1 MRFLLWKKEWL
12 YDKLIIEYGCD
23 IMFGKILKIDNNE
36 ITIENTS
43 GKALSSIMNCHLV
56 FVDSDR
62 LVVGEL
68 IYIDKEIARVLLVGE
83 IKNNTFISGTI
94 QKPSGTSDIRIISAK
109 ELELIIGKN
118 NIDKNRLLLG
128 KSAIYKNFNVSV
140 ALNDFFANHSAIIG
154 NTGSGKSC
162 GVARILQNLFNSDY
176 KPINSHIVLFDAYGE
191 YKKTFLNMNG
201 SGLKSVCLT
210 TKVTESFEHLLTLPA
225 YFLDADDLA
234 ILLGATTADQIPVLS
249 KTLKLVRIFMSNDPR
264 MKEYKNDI
272 IASCLLDIL
281 TSGRRSSQMRDQIIA
296 VLSHYNTDTLNL
308 DSIIHQPGYD
318 RTLRQCLLIDEQ
330 GKINAILEVTKFL
343 QQFNKVDLDTII
355 FEENLAYSLNDLYYA
370 LEFALISEGTLNND
384 ISYKQNNILKNRL
397 QNIINGNERAIF
409 DVKNYIGK
417 EEFVLNM
424 FNNTQ
429 LINIDLSYLDDRF
442 AKIITKLYSKLLF
455 NYTTN
460 LQNRGT
466 FSVNIILEEA
476 HRYVQNDSD
485 IDIIGY
491 NIFDRIT
498 KEGRKYGTLLT
509 FITQRPSELSTTAL
523 SQCSNFIVFKLFYP
537 RDLEIVRNMSVNVAE
552 STIEQIKS
560 LNPGT
565 AFCFG
570 SGFKMP
576 ILINFELPNPMP
588 ESTSLK
594 INKIWYGE
602 DNA

>member
-1 MRFLLWKKEWL
+1 
-12 YDKLIIEYGCD
+12 
-23 IMFGKILKIDNNE
+23 MFGKILKIDNNE

-56 FVDSDR
+56 FEDVSR

-68 IYIDKEIARVLLVGE
+68 IYIDKEIAKVLLVGE

-94 QKPSGTSDIRIISAK
+94 QKPSGTSNIRIINAS

-118 NIDKNRLLLG
+118 TIDKNRLLLG
-128 KSAIYKNFNVSV
+128 KSAIYKNYNVSV

-162 GVARILQNLFNSDY
+162 GVARILQNLFNSPN
-176 KPINSHIVLFDAYGE
+176 KPINCHIVLFDAYGE
-191 YKKTFLNMNG
+191 YRKTFLQMNEI
-201 SGLKSVCLT
+201 GLKNTCLT
-210 TKVTESFEHLLTLPA
+210 TRITDSFESMLTIPA

-234 ILLGATTADQIPVLS
+234 ILLGATTADQIPVLE
-249 KTLKLVRIFMSNDPR
+249 KTLKLVRIFLSDDPK

-272 IASCLLDIL
+272 IAACLLDIL
-281 TSGRRSSQMRDQIIA
+281 TSGKQSSQMRDQIIA
-296 VLSHYNTDTLNL
+296 VLSHYNTETLNL

-318 RTLRQCLLIDEQ
+318 RTLRQCLNIDEQ

-343 QQFNKVDLDTII
+343 QQFNKVDLETIFFDEFI
-355 FEENLAYSLNDLYYA
+355 AYSLNDLYYA
-370 LEFALISEGTLNND
+370 LEFALISEGTINND
-384 ISYKQNNILKNRL
+384 LSYKQNNILKNRL
-397 QNIINGNERAIF
+397 QNIINSNERAIF
-409 DVKNYIGK
+409 DVKDYISK
-417 EEFVLNM
+417 EEFIKSL

-429 LINIDLSYLDDRF
+429 LITIDLSYLDDRF
-442 AKIITKLYSKLLF
+442 AKIVTKLYSKLLF

-460 LQNRGT
+460 LLNRGT

-523 SQCSNFIVFKLFYP
+523 SQCANFIVFKLFYP
-537 RDLEIVRNMSVNVAE
+537 RDLEIVRNMSINVAD

-570 SGFKMP
+570 NGFKMP
-576 ILINFELPNPMP
+576 LLVNFELPNPMP